1 MLCTWLNLIF
11 EIYWF
16 PTKGKMKTKEVSIG
30 KSLCSLKLLARS
42 QNVGLQSALKGLLK
56 WTMYK
61 ANKIYGFCSFLQPYC
76 IFCISQCNVNCI
88 CKRSVLNTIIDIH
101 LWHWYTYTYE
111 WAWIDSSFQPSEPK
125 IKSSRMLLLEL
136 TDGTQTVFGME
147 YHLIPFLKVTT
158 PPGTKVT
165 VCEFLV
171 IQKFRV
177 SCSKISRRIK
187 LMIVTTVLS
196 FVDSSDWP
204 NNLQTWSLATD
215 TQ

>member
-1 MLCTWLNLIF
+1 
-11 EIYWF
+11 
-16 PTKGKMKTKEVSIG
+16 
-30 KSLCSLKLLARS
+30 
-42 QNVGLQSALKGLLK
+42 
-56 WTMYK
+56 
-61 ANKIYGFCSFLQPYC
+61 
-76 IFCISQCNVNCI
+76 
-88 CKRSVLNTIIDIH
+88 
-101 LWHWYTYTYE
+101 
-111 WAWIDSSFQPSEPK
+111 
-125 IKSSRMLLLEL
+125 MLLLEL

-204 NNLQTWSLATD
+204 NNLQTWSLAIN